1 LCAANRDRHL
11 SDARLRE
18 LEKDAARGEPGAQ
31 VRLLVERM
39 RTGGLTQERVELAA
53 YCGDTAARMATG
65 TLCPGGP
72 DGGHT
77 GFCDEQCGVY
87 VSFPSWARALSRWTD
102 DPERLIACAC
112 ACAEIASEERVR
124 VALSAALI
132 AWALS

>member
-1 LCAANRDRHL
+1 V

-39 RTGGLTQERVELAA
+39 RSTGLTQEKVELAA
-53 YCGDTAARMATG
+53 YCGDTAARTATG

-87 VSFPSWARALSRWTD
+87 GGSFQSWIRALSRWTD
-102 DPERLIACAC
+102 DPERLVACAC
-112 ACAEIASEERVR
+112 ACAEIAGEERVR